1 MTDIIGAA
9 PYRLTST
16 GKLDSA
22 ALSDGN
28 PDVILLGRGN
38 FTDGSNT
45 PASIYA
51 GTSWAMGSNGGG
63 SNSVVSGALQMNYP
77 SMIAGSSG
85 GIFNSLH
92 FDPQIGLNELYIK
105 FDAKM
110 PNVKHGCKFCKI
122 FGYQNGGNYA
132 NTTFALDYTGGD
144 NGAMRYIA
152 FGDGTT
158 TANDTAQAL
167 HLNGAN
173 PSWIGR
179 SYGAG
184 ASVTHG
190 GQFFDS
196 ADWGTGWHT
205 FRLHIKFNSG
215 TTALNEVNDGEIS
228 VNIDG
233 VDYVRATGIFNRH
246 YSNGSIKYIA
256 FGDHTQSPAASP
268 VSAFDINYDNIFI
281 SRHGFYE
288 GV

>member
-51 GTSWAMGSNGGG
+51 GTSWAMGSSGGG
-63 SNSVVSGALQMNYP
+63 SNSVVAGALQMNYP
-77 SMIAGSSG
+77 AMAAGSSG
-85 GIFNSLH
+85 GIYSSLH
-92 FDPQIGLNELYIK
+92 FDPQIGLNELFIK

-110 PNVKHGCKFCKI
+110 PNIKHGCKFCKI

-132 NTTFALDYTGGD
+132 NTTFALDYTGLD
-144 NGAMRYIA
+144 NGGMRYIA

-158 TANDTAQAL
+158 TANDTAQTL
-167 HLNGAN
+167 YLNGAN

-190 GQFFDS
+190 GQFF
-196 ADWGTGWHT
+196 
-205 FRLHIKFNSG
+205 
-215 TTALNEVNDGEIS
+215 
-228 VNIDG
+228 
-233 VDYVRATGIFNRH
+233 
-246 YSNGSIKYIA
+246 
-256 FGDHTQSPAASP
+256 
-268 VSAFDINYDNIFI
+268 
-281 SRHGFYE
+281 
-288 GV
+288 